1 MGKVY
6 GYVRVSVVKQD
17 LDAQISM
24 LKGNGVE
31 ERNIFADIR
40 PVANEEQSQLH
51 QLLQEV
57 KEGDLIMVKQLDRLG
72 RSVSQVVNTIERI
85 DSKGVHIKS
94 IDDEIDTSLDSV
106 MSKAMLSVFKMF
118 SEMERNFIV
127 ERTKPAIERAKE
139 SGVKFGRPKAN
150 SEVYDKAVKEYVES
164 NGNMTFPELVK
175 AYGKDDK
182 GNDVIKQ
189 ATFFRRLREYKQVQN
204 ANHI

>member
-1 MGKVY
+1 MGKIY

-24 LKGNGVE
+24 LKENGVE
-31 ERNIFADIR
+31 ERNIFVDIR

-139 SGVKFGRPKAN
+139 GGVKFGRPKAN
-150 SEVYDKAVKEYVES
+150 SEVYDKAVKEYIES
-164 NGNMTFPELVK
+164 NGEMTFPELVK
-175 AYGKDDK
+175 SYGKDEK
-182 GNDVIKQ
+182 GKDVIKQ
-189 ATFFRRLREYKQVQN
+189 ATFFRRLREYKQKSTSE
-204 ANHI
+204 